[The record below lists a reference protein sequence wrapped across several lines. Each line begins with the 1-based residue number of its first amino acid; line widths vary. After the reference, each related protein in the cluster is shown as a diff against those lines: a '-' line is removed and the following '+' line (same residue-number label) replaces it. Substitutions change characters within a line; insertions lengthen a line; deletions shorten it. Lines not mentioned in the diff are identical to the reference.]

1 MSNAKST
8 GPRSIA
14 IVGTYSSGKTTL
26 LESLLYVTEAT
37 NRKGSVTQG
46 NTVGDSAAEARAR
59 GMSTEVN
66 VAATRYLDDRFVFL
80 DCPGSIELE
89 QEALNVLPGVDAAIV
104 VWEAGA
110 ANAVALMP
118 VMKALEEQGI
128 PRMIFVNK
136 VDRATG
142 DAQSVLDALAPVSA
156 APLVL
161 RHMPI
166 VENETVVGYVDLAS
180 ERTYVYR
187 TDAESERSETP
198 DAEPDARYQM
208 LETLADFDDALM
220 EKVLEDES
228 PERDEVYANLTRDF
242 ADGLIVPVFLGAAEH
257 DHGVRRLMKALR
269 HEVPDASAAAA
280 RAGVPEDAG
289 CVAQVLKTYH
299 TQHGGKL
306 SVARVWS
313 GTLSE
318 GMVLNGDRVS
328 GVFSMRGHD
337 SEKLSAA
344 EAGDVVALGRME
356 SVQTGDILAEGAA
369 PALPRAEL
377 LPPVYAFAL
386 ATERRDDEVKLSAA
400 LAKIGEE
407 DPAIRYGHDPD
418 THEFVLSGRGEI
430 HIKLAAD
437 RLANKYGIPVT
448 LAPPRVPYKEAIKKG
463 TQQHGRH
470 KKQSGGH
477 GQFGDVHLEIK
488 PLPRGSGFTFE
499 NKIVGGAVPKQY
511 IPAVEDGVRDYL
523 VRGPL
528 GFPVVDVHV
537 TLYDGQFHA
546 VDSSEIAFKTAA
558 QIAMR
563 EGMPN
568 CSPVLLEPILS
579 VELAVPSEYT
589 PKVNQLVSGRRGQI
603 LGFDSRE
610 GWPGW
615 DVVTAHVPQ
624 SEMHDLI
631 IELRSLSQGVGSFV
645 YRFERLQELSGRLAD
660 QVVEEARAEAA

>member
-14 IVGTYSSGKTTL
+14 IVGTYSAGKTTL
-26 LESLLYVTEAT
+26 LESLLHVTGAT
-37 NRKGSVTQG
+37 GRKGSVTQG
-46 NTVGDSAAEARAR
+46 NSVGDSATEARNR
-59 GMSTEVN
+59 TMSTEVN
-66 VAATRYLDDRFVFL
+66 VAATSYLDDRFIFL

-89 QEALNVLPGVDAAIV
+89 QETRNVLPGVDAAVV

-110 ANAVALMP
+110 SNAVALTP
-118 VMKALEEQGI
+118 VMKALEEQNI

-136 VDRATG
+136 IDRATG

-161 RHMPI
+161 RHMPLI
-166 VENETVVGYVDLAS
+166 EGESVVGYVDLAS

-220 EKVLEDES
+220 EKVLEDEA

-257 DHGVRRLMKALR
+257 DHGVRRLIKALR
-269 HEVPDASAAAA
+269 HEVPDATAAAA
-280 RAGVPEDAG
+280 RVGLDGESG
-289 CVAQVLKTYH
+289 TVAQVLKTYH

-313 GTLSE
+313 GSVSE

-328 GVFSMRGHD
+328 GVLSLKGHD
-337 SEKLSAA
+337 SEKLASAGP
-344 EAGDVVALGRME
+344 GDVVALGRME
-356 SVQTGDILAEGAA
+356 KALTGDVLSDGSA
-369 PALPRAEL
+369 PGLGKPEL

-386 ATERRDDEVKLSAA
+386 STERRDDEVKLSGA
-400 LAKIGEE
+400 LAKICEE
-407 DPAIRYGHDPD
+407 DPSIRYGHDPD

-437 RLANKYGIPVT
+437 RLANKYSIPVT
-448 LAPPRVPYKEAIKKG
+448 LAPPKVPYKEAITKG
-463 TQQHGRH
+463 VQQHGRH

-488 PLPRGSGFTFE
+488 PMPRGSGFEFE
-499 NKIVGGAVPKQY
+499 NKIVGGAVPRQY

-523 VRGPL
+523 SRGPL

-537 TLYDGQFHA
+537 TLYDGQYHS

-568 CSPVLLEPILS
+568 CGPVLLEPILN
-579 VELAVPSEYT
+579 VELTVPSEYT

-603 LGFDSRE
+603 LGFDGRE
-610 GWPGW
+610 GWNGW
-615 DVVTAHVPQ
+615 DVVSAHVPQ

-631 IELRSLSQGVGSFV
+631 IELRSLSQGVGSFT
-645 YRFERLQELSGRLAD
+645 YDFERLQQLSGRLAD
-660 QVVEEARAEAA
+660 QVVEQARDEAA